1 VIEARNCTEEEEN
14 NMLKRV
20 FMIGACAALLA
31 ACSTTQQAAVSQA
44 DVKCGFLGSACSR
57 LSPGTD
63 GQIALR
69 YVNPSAKWTQYT
81 KIMIQP
87 VTFWGDENSK
97 VSTED
102 QQRLVNFFYTTLNEE
117 LSKQFQ
123 VVDQDGADVM
133 KLQVAV
139 TDVAA
144 ATPGLRTMT
153 MAIPQA
159 RLLSTIKRGA
169 TGSYPFVGGAQAEF
183 KLTDSTTSALL
194 AAGVDRRI
202 GGGSISTAAQWQ
214 WGDAE
219 NAMTAW
225 ARLAAQRLS
234 SWAKGTAK
242 AS

>member
-1 VIEARNCTEEEEN
+1 MATHAATSKGN
-14 NMLKRV
+14 NMFKHV
-20 FMIGACAALLA
+20 FMIGVGAALLA
-31 ACSTTQQAAVSQA
+31 GCSTTQQAAVSQG
-44 DVKCGFLGSACSR
+44 DVKCGFLWSACSQ

-102 QQRLVNFFYTTLNEE
+102 QQRLVNFFYTALNQEV
-117 LSKQFQ
+117 SKQFQ
-123 VVDQDGADVM
+123 VVDQDGPDVM

-139 TDVAA
+139 TDLAA

-183 KLTDSTTSALL
+183 KLTDSTTGALL

-202 GGGSISTAAQWQ
+202 GGGSVTTAAQWQ

-225 ARLAAQRLS
+225 AQLAAHRLS
-234 SWAKGTAK
+234 SWTKGTAK

>member
-1 VIEARNCTEEEEN
+1 
-14 NMLKRV
+14 MFKHV
-20 FMIGACAALLA
+20 FMIGVGAALLA
-31 ACSTTQQAAVSQA
+31 GCSTTQQAAVSQG
-44 DVKCGFLGSACSR
+44 DVKCGFLGSACSQ

-97 VSTED
+97 VSAED
-102 QQRLVNFFYTTLNEE
+102 QQRLVNFLYTALDQE
-117 LSKQFQ
+117 LAKQFQ
-123 VVDQDGADVM
+123 VVDQDGPDVM

-139 TDVAA
+139 TDLAA

-153 MAIPQA
+153 MLIPQA
-159 RLLSTIKRGA
+159 RLLSTLKRGA

-183 KLTDSTTSALL
+183 KVTDSVTGQVLV
-194 AAGVDRRI
+194 AGVDRRI
-202 GGGSISTAAQWQ
+202 GGGNISTAAQWE

-219 NAMTAW
+219 NVMKDW
-225 ARLAAQRLS
+225 AKLAVERLS
-234 SWAKGTAK
+234 AWTKGTAK
-242 AS
+242 PA